1 MVSYLVDTKLIF
13 FSELAALKLGGFPL
27 LGIVETEKGS
37 HNLSFLIMPDKGSI
51 YSIAIK
57 KDGCFKSTL
66 ILPFL

>member
-13 FSELAALKLGGFPL
+13 FSELAVLKLGFPL

-51 YSIAIK
+51 YSIAVK
-57 KDGCFKSTL
+57 KDGCFKST
-66 ILPFL
+66 